1 VRRLTELK
9 EELEEDASKLTRQVF
24 SWLFP
29 FGPAWNSVLG
39 TFYISSF
46 VLANFTVLHMLN
58 VCGRVPNMILAFIPA
73 EIRPNTLNTMTAF
86 AVRPT
91 PCDTPYYLN
100 LTC

>member
-1 VRRLTELK
+1 MRRLTELK
-9 EELEEDASKLTRQVF
+9 EGLEEDASKLTRVAF

-46 VLANFTVLHMLN
+46 VLVKLTVLHMLN
-58 VCGRVPNMILAFIPA
+58 VRGSVPNMILAFIPA

-86 AVRPT
+86 AVRCTSRDVSYNP
-91 PCDTPYYLN
+91 N
-100 LTC
+100 L